1 MEIKFFI
8 RYKFFSLVLK
18 FVGKVKIFDYA
29 GEEVRGYY
37 QGITRGFEKR
47 A

>member
-18 FVGKVKIFDYA
+18 FADQVKIFDYA

-37 QGITRGFEKR
+37 
-47 A
+47 